1 MKFDN
6 LHELL
11 DSFLSGALKKVL
23 IGAGLTLGTSGTI
36 MITLNKLIDN
46 MRDAQTH
53 LPPLAVALAD
63 IAGLDYYLS
72 FVLGA
77 IMTKMMLKSSQLT
90 LQRLDNNN

>member
-11 DSFLSGALKKVL
+11 DSFLSGALKRIL
-23 IGAGLTLGTSGTI
+23 IGAGLTLGTSGAI
-36 MITLNKLIDN
+36 MITINKLIDQ

-63 IAGLDYYLS
+63 IASLDYYLS

-77 IMTKMMLKSSQLT
+77 IVTKMMLKSSQLT
-90 LQRLDNNN
+90 LQKLND